1 MMDVVQLLA
10 DDHERIRA
18 RFAAHERAAGG
29 QQRRDIAALLWAEL
43 CVHTAL
49 ERELISVV
57 TRAPSGAVAPDV
69 GLALEREHAAVEA
82 LTRRLRG
89 LLGDCWPRVAPW
101 SRTWPTCGPRR
112 WTTAGARSSRCSRRC
127 GGARASTGSAWA
139 GSWRD
144 GGRNSWRS
152 WRRGPGD
159 GRAGAAHGQDTKAP
173 PGGDTMARGQGKPK
187 QRGASGDARD
197 VSSNLPGTKQDRD
210 MEPTPFRERPGPRS
224 TGGGRRQRRDGEPGP
239 KPPARQSGSR

>member
-89 LLGDCWPRVAPW
+89 LLAEGGPLEPDLAHLRATALDHCRGEEQSLFPALRRSPSEHRQRLGWFLAGRRAELVAELE
-101 SRTWPTCGPRR
+101 
-112 WTTAGARSSRCSRRC
+112 AGA
-127 GGARASTGSAWA
+127 W
-139 GSWRD
+139 
-144 GGRNSWRS
+144 
-152 WRRGPGD
+152 
-159 GRAGAAHGQDTKAP
+159 
-173 PGGDTMARGQGKPK
+173 
-187 QRGASGDARD
+187 
-197 VSSNLPGTKQDRD
+197 
-210 MEPTPFRERPGPRS
+210 
-224 TGGGRRQRRDGEPGP
+224 
-239 KPPARQSGSR
+239 